1 MTSVVELTPNS
12 ISEIAGLQPT
22 KLDQEA
28 VRVLSHAHFNSFTT
42 KSDFARKHADI
53 VAMLACCELITTEI
67 GLNNWSNIWKV
78 TASGLQ
84 LLQDLLY
91 ENSETAD

>member
-1 MTSVVELTPNS
+1 M
-12 ISEIAGLQPT
+12 SEIARLQPT
-22 KLDQEA
+22 KLDEEA
-28 VRVLSHAHFNSFTT
+28 IRVLSHAHFNSFTT

-53 VAMLACCELITTEI
+53 VAMLACCELISTEV
-67 GLNNWSNIWKV
+67 GLNRWTNVWKV

-91 ENSETAD
+91 ENTDAAD

>member
-1 MTSVVELTPNS
+1 M
-12 ISEIAGLQPT
+12 SEIAGLQPT
-22 KLDQEA
+22 DMDKESIK
-28 VRVLSHAHFNSFTT
+28 VLSHAHFNSFTT
-42 KSDFARKHADI
+42 KSDFARKHADV
-53 VAMLACCELITTEI
+53 VAMLACSELISTEI
-67 GLNNWSNIWKV
+67 GANNWSNVWKV